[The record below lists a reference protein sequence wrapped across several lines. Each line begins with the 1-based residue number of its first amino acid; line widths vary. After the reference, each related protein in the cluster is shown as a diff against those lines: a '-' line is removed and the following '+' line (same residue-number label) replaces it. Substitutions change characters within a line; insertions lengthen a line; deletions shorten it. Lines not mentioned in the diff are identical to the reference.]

1 MKKAPLVLVWPTGG
15 FQWTPE
21 WLALLPV
28 MRGVHLPSPAP
39 SAPQSAAMA
48 LEAALGSALPQAY
61 ADWFARFEPLRD
73 AVACADEAAYE
84 AALAVAQ
91 RGRTGSSPAARA
103 CAFVFPHLGEWTAEW
118 LAAHGKEPWGH
129 AVLCWSAMQPADFL
143 AHAAAHPWL
152 DHATLTKGVLLQLK
166 LHGEAALEVLAW
178 FIRTRLTS
186 RDPKLAT
193 QALKLAAQMK
203 VPGLL
208 PLLAAQS
215 DHKKVRDTLEKL
227 AKTHPVA
234 VLFTVIRQ
242 AMAGRSRAAETW
254 ALRLAHE
261 WPQALPAALEALE
274 PALRARFEGAVAA
287 LNPVEAPDEAVPP
300 ILREPPWLRADRPG
314 QLPVLEVA
322 AIATPEALAWRQDL
336 LERLKSAPR
345 QLNPQR
351 DAHGFPVELKLT
363 DAGARRLLAGQ
374 LLQDGDTSATYASMS
389 LLFDAPQAAQL
400 TLWNSFPPERWML
413 SPWSLDAEQV
423 LARLG
428 VAAIPGMVA
437 VLSTHQGKGPRIA
450 LLMDTPL
457 LVPRMAKLLRQA
469 RIHRSAAAE
478 WIAKFPRT
486 MVLHALP
493 AAFSAQHSAERD
505 DARYTLRWMAEQAG
519 GRTALLE
526 AAAAY
531 GDAMTQAATALLAT
545 DPLDILPGEMPPV
558 PAFCE
563 VATMRRPH
571 LLAGG
576 ALSVAATG
584 HLVRMLMIGQPD
596 APYPGVA
603 LVQAACTPASLAE
616 FAWDLHEAWAGA
628 GAPSKDGWAFRTL
641 GLLGNDETARRLI
654 PRINDWASAPGTR
667 GRAESALD
675 LLAAIGTD
683 VALMLLNTQA
693 TKVRHKRVQLRA
705 AGMISAVA
713 DARGLTL
720 DELGDRLAP
729 TLGLDEPDAAVFD
742 FGPRKFSL
750 SFDESLKP
758 VVRDARGLRL
768 KDLPKPLKG
777 DDATLAGPA
786 AERFKQLKKDVR
798 SIASLEITRLE
809 RAMRNARRWP
819 LPEFRRFFLAHPL
832 MRHLATRLAWATY
845 DGGTLRQPFRVAEDW
860 TLADAADERLVLPEA
875 AQIGILHVLELDAS
889 VKAQLGQLFGDYE
902 ILQPFKQLQRETYAL
917 TLQEKQ
923 QRTVKRFENRD
934 VATGAVIG
942 LDQKGW
948 ERGGA
953 EDGGMVR
960 EYARDAPGGL
970 RITLRF
976 SPGIFVAGGVME
988 ARQSLEWLTL
998 ARRSAEG
1005 TVEALSFDALDPVS
1019 ASEMLRDIDLLNPA
1033 LSQPQP

>member
-1 MKKAPLVLVWPTGG
+1 
-15 FQWTPE
+15 
-21 WLALLPV
+21 
-28 MRGVHLPSPAP
+28 
-39 SAPQSAAMA
+39 
-48 LEAALGSALPQAY
+48 
-61 ADWFARFEPLRD
+61 
-73 AVACADEAAYE
+73 
-84 AALAVAQ
+84 
-91 RGRTGSSPAARA
+91 
-103 CAFVFPHLGEWTAEW
+103 
-118 LAAHGKEPWGH
+118 
-129 AVLCWSAMQPADFL
+129 
-143 AHAAAHPWL
+143 
-152 DHATLTKGVLLQLK
+152 
-166 LHGEAALEVLAW
+166 
-178 FIRTRLTS
+178 
-186 RDPKLAT
+186 
-193 QALKLAAQMK
+193 
-203 VPGLL
+203 
-208 PLLAAQS
+208 
-215 DHKKVRDTLEKL
+215 
-227 AKTHPVA
+227 
-234 VLFTVIRQ
+234 
-242 AMAGRSRAAETW
+242 
-254 ALRLAHE
+254 
-261 WPQALPAALEALE
+261 
-274 PALRARFEGAVAA
+274 
-287 LNPVEAPDEAVPP
+287 
-300 ILREPPWLRADRPG
+300 
-314 QLPVLEVA
+314 
-322 AIATPEALAWRQDL
+322 
-336 LERLKSAPR
+336 
-345 QLNPQR
+345 
-351 DAHGFPVELKLT
+351 
-363 DAGARRLLAGQ
+363 
-374 LLQDGDTSATYASMS
+374 
-389 LLFDAPQAAQL
+389 
-400 TLWNSFPPERWML
+400 
-413 SPWSLDAEQV
+413 
-423 LARLG
+423 
-428 VAAIPGMVA
+428 
-437 VLSTHQGKGPRIA
+437 
-450 LLMDTPL
+450 
-457 LVPRMAKLLRQA
+457 
-469 RIHRSAAAE
+469 
-478 WIAKFPRT
+478 
-486 MVLHALP
+486 
-493 AAFSAQHSAERD
+493 
-505 DARYTLRWMAEQAG
+505 
-519 GRTALLE
+519 
-526 AAAAY
+526 
-531 GDAMTQAATALLAT
+531 
-545 DPLDILPGEMPPV
+545 
-558 PAFCE
+558 
-563 VATMRRPH
+563 
-571 LLAGG
+571 
-576 ALSVAATG
+576 
-584 HLVRMLMIGQPD
+584 
-596 APYPGVA
+596 
-603 LVQAACTPASLAE
+603 
-616 FAWDLHEAWAGA
+616 
-628 GAPSKDGWAFRTL
+628 
-641 GLLGNDETARRLI
+641 
-654 PRINDWASAPGTR
+654 
-667 GRAESALD
+667 
-675 LLAAIGTD
+675 
-683 VALMLLNTQA
+683 MLLNTQA
-693 TKVRHKRVQLRA
+693 TKGRHKRVQLRA

-917 TLQEKQ
+917 TPQEKQ

-976 SPGIFVAGGVME
+976 SPGIFVAGGVLE

>member
-1 MKKAPLVLVWPTGG
+1 MKKAALGLVWPAGG
-15 FQWTPE
+15 FQWTAE

-28 MRGVHLPSPAP
+28 MRGVHVPASAP
-39 SAPQSAAMA
+39 SASQSPATA
-48 LEAALGSALPQAY
+48 LESALVGPLPQAY
-61 ADWFARFEPLRD
+61 AEWFARFEPLRD
-73 AVACADEAAYE
+73 AVASADEAAYE
-84 AALAVAQ
+84 TALAVAQ
-91 RGRTGSSPAARA
+91 RGRTISSPAARA
-103 CAFVFPHLGEWTAEW
+103 CAFVFPHLGDWTAEW
-118 LAAHGKEPWGH
+118 VAAHGKEPWGH
-129 AVLCWSAMQPADFL
+129 AVLVRSAMPPADFL
-143 AHAAAHPWL
+143 AYCALHPWI
-152 DHATLTKGVLLQLK
+152 DHDTLTKGVLLQLK

-178 FIRTRLTS
+178 FIRTRLSS
-186 RDPKLAT
+186 RDPKIGT
-193 QALKLAAQMK
+193 HALKLAAQMR

-234 VLFTVIRQ
+234 VLFTVLRH
-242 AMAGRSRAAETW
+242 AMGGRSRAAETW
-254 ALRLAHE
+254 ALRLAHA

-274 PALRARFEGAVAA
+274 PALRTRFENAVAA
-287 LNPVEAPDEAVPP
+287 LNPVEASIDALPP

-314 QLPVLEVA
+314 QLPALEIA
-322 AIATPEALAWRQDL
+322 AIATPDALAWPAGL
-336 LERLKSAPR
+336 LERVRAM
-345 QLNPQR
+345 Q
-351 DAHGFPVELKLT
+351 AHVQV
-363 DAGARRLLAGQ
+363 DDLAQ
-374 LLQDGDTSATYASMS
+374 
-389 LLFDAPQAAQL
+389 
-400 TLWNSFPPERWML
+400 WNSLPPEHWKFGT
-413 SPWSLDAEQV
+413 WSLEAEQV
-423 LARLG
+423 LARFG

-437 VLSTHQGKGPRIA
+437 VLTTHLGKRPDIA

-457 LVPRMAKLLRQA
+457 LVPRMAKLLRQS
-469 RIHRSAAAE
+469 RMHRAGAIE
-478 WIAKFPRT
+478 WITKFPRT
-486 MVLHALP
+486 TMLRALP
-493 AAFSAQHSAERD
+493 AAFAAQHSPERD
-505 DARYTLRWMAEQAG
+505 DARHTLRWMAEREG
-519 GRTALLE
+519 GRVALLE
-526 AAAAY
+526 AAAAC
-531 GDAMTQAATALLAT
+531 GELMTQAVTTLLAT
-545 DPLDILPGEMPPV
+545 DPLDILPGEMPPL

-563 VATMRRPH
+563 VATMRRPQ

-576 ALSVAATG
+576 ALGTTATE

-616 FAWDLHEAWAGA
+616 FAWDLYEAWAGA

-654 PRINDWASAPGTR
+654 PRINDWAGAPGTR

-675 LLAAIGTD
+675 LLAAIGSD

-693 TKVRHKRVQLRA
+693 TKGRHKRVQLRA

-742 FGPRKFSL
+742 FGPRRFTL

-758 VVRDARGLRL
+758 VVRDTRGQRL

-777 DDATLAGPA
+777 DDAALAGPA
-786 AERFKQLKKDVR
+786 SERFKQLKKDVR
-798 SIASLEITRLE
+798 AIASLEITRLE
-809 RAMRNARRWP
+809 RAMRNGRRWP
-819 LPEFRRFFLAHPL
+819 LPEFRGFFLTHPL

-845 DGGTLRQPFRVAEDW
+845 DGNALRQPFRVAEDW
-860 TLADAADERLVLPEA
+860 TLADAADEALALPET
-875 AQIGILHVLELDAS
+875 AQIGILHVLELDAP

-917 TLQEKQ
+917 TPQERQ
-923 QRTVKRFENRD
+923 QSTVKRFENRD
-934 VATGAVIG
+934 VATGAVMG
-942 LDQKGW
+942 LDAKGW
-948 ERGGA
+948 QRGGA

-960 EYARDAPGGL
+960 EYARDAPGDL

-976 SPGIFVAGGVME
+976 SPGIFVGGGMME
-988 ARQSLEWLTL
+988 PRQSLEWLTL
-998 ARRSAEG
+998 ERRSAEG
-1005 TVEALSFDALDPVS
+1005 TVEAVSFDALDPVS

>member
-1 MKKAPLVLVWPTGG
+1 MKKAPLGLVWPTGG

-21 WLALLPV
+21 WLELLPV
-28 MRGVHLPSPAP
+28 MRGVRLPSSAP
-39 SAPQSAAMA
+39 SVPESPAVA
-48 LEAALGSALPQAY
+48 LEAALVGPLPQAY

-73 AVACADEAAYE
+73 AVACADEATYE

-91 RGRTGSSPAARA
+91 RGRTSSSSAARA
-103 CAFVFPHLGEWTAEW
+103 CAFVFPHLGDWTAEW

-129 AVLCWSAMQPADFL
+129 AVLVRSAMQPAAFL
-143 AHAAAHPWL
+143 AYCAAHPWL

-166 LHGEAALEVLAW
+166 LHGEAALDVLAW
-178 FIRTRLTS
+178 FVRTRLPS

-193 QALKLAAQMK
+193 QALKLAAQMR

-208 PLLAAQS
+208 PLLVAQS

-261 WPQALPAALEALE
+261 WPEALPAAHDALE
-274 PALRARFEGAVAA
+274 PVLRTRFEAAVAA
-287 LNPVEAPDEAVPP
+287 LNPVEAPDAALPP
-300 ILREPPWLRADRPG
+300 ILRDPPWLRADRPG
-314 QLPVLEVA
+314 QLPVLDVP
-322 AIATPEALAWRQDL
+322 AIVTPDALAWPADL
-336 LERLKSAPR
+336 LERVRVMSA
-345 QLNPQR
+345 QQ
-351 DAHGFPVELKLT
+351 PVE
-363 DAGARRLLAGQ
+363 DLAQ
-374 LLQDGDTSATYASMS
+374 
-389 LLFDAPQAAQL
+389 
-400 TLWNSFPPERWML
+400 WNSLPPDHWKF

-423 LARLG
+423 LARFG

-437 VLSTHQGKGPRIA
+437 VLTTHLGKGPRIA

-457 LVPRMAKLLRQA
+457 LVPRMTKLLRQS
-469 RIHRSAAAE
+469 RMHRSGAAE
-478 WIAKFPRT
+478 WIAKFPRKT
-486 MVLHALP
+486 MLQALP

-505 DARYTLRWMAEQAG
+505 DARHALRWMAEQEG
-519 GRTALLE
+519 GRAALLE
-526 AAAAY
+526 AATAY
-531 GDAMTQAATALLAT
+531 GGPMTQAVAALLST
-545 DPLDILPGEMPPV
+545 DPLDILPGEMPPL
-558 PAFCE
+558 PAFCD

-571 LLAGG
+571 LQAGG

-603 LVQAACTPASLAE
+603 LVQAACTPASLAD
-616 FAWDLHEAWAGA
+616 FAWDLCEAWIAT
-628 GAPSKDGWAFRTL
+628 GAPSKDSWAFRTL

-654 PRINDWASAPGTR
+654 PRINDWAGAPGTR

-693 TKVRHKRVQLRA
+693 TKGRHKRVQLRA
-705 AGMISAVA
+705 AGMIAAVA

-729 TLGLDEPDAAVFD
+729 MLGLDEPDAAVFD
-742 FGPRKFSL
+742 FGPRRFSL

-768 KDLPKPLKG
+768 KDLPKPLKA
-777 DDATLAGPA
+777 DDAALADPA

-798 SIASLEITRLE
+798 AIASLEITRLE
-809 RAMRNARRWP
+809 RAMRNGRRWP
-819 LPEFRRFFLAHPL
+819 LPEFRRFFLTHPL

-845 DGGTLRQPFRVAEDW
+845 DGGALRQPFRVAEDW
-860 TLADAADERLVLPEA
+860 TLADAADEQLALPEA
-875 AQIGILHVLELDAS
+875 ALIGIPHVLELAPP

-902 ILQPFKQLQRETYAL
+902 ILQPFKQLQRETYTL
-917 TLQEKQ
+917 TPQEQ
-923 QRTVKRFENRD
+923 QQSTIKRFENRD

-953 EDGGMVR
+953 EDGGMIR
-960 EYARDAPGGL
+960 EYTRDAPGDL
-970 RITLRF
+970 RVTLRF
-976 SPGIFVAGGVME
+976 SPGIFVAGGMME
-988 ARQSLEWLTL
+988 PRQSLEWVTL

-1005 TVEALSFDALDPVS
+1005 SVDALSFDALDPVS

>member
-1 MKKAPLVLVWPTGG
+1 MKKASLTLVWLEGG

-39 SAPQSAAMA
+39 SGPQDPALA
-48 LEAALGSALPQAY
+48 LEAALAGALPQAY
-61 ADWFARFEPLRD
+61 ADWFARFQPLRD
-73 AVACADEAAYE
+73 AVACADERGYE

-103 CAFVFPHLGEWTAEW
+103 CAFVFAHLGEWTAEW
-118 LAAHGKEPWGH
+118 RAAQAREPYGH
-129 AVLCWSAMQPADFL
+129 AVLGWSAMPPADFL

-178 FIRTRLTS
+178 FIRTRLAS
-186 RDPKLAT
+186 RDPKLGT
-193 QALKLAAQMK
+193 QALKLAAQMR

-234 VLFTVIRQ
+234 VLSTVIRQ

-261 WPQALPAALEALE
+261 WPQALPVALEALE
-274 PALRARFEGAVAA
+274 PALRSRFEGVVAT
-287 LNPVEAPDEAVPP
+287 LNPVEAPAEAVPP
-300 ILREPPWLRADRPG
+300 ILREPPWLRTDRPG

-322 AIATPEALAWRQDL
+322 AIATPDALAWPP
-336 LERLKSAPR
+336 E
-345 QLNPQR
+345 
-351 DAHGFPVELKLT
+351 
-363 DAGARRLLAGQ
+363 LLAR
-374 LLQDGDTSATYASMS
+374 LQTMPPRPEPDPVDE
-389 LLFDAPQAAQL
+389 LAQ
-400 TLWNSFPPERWML
+400 WNSLPPEHWTF
-413 SPWSLDAEQV
+413 SPWNLDAQQL

-437 VLSTHQGKGPRIA
+437 VLSTHLGKWPAVA

-457 LVPRMAKLLRQA
+457 LAPRMAKLLRQS
-469 RIHRSAAAE
+469 RMHRAGAID

-486 MVLHALP
+486 AMLQALP

-505 DARYTLRWMAEQAG
+505 DARHLLRWLAGQAGPG
-519 GRTALLE
+519 GRTALLD
-526 AAAAY
+526 AAGAY
-531 GDAMTQAATALLAT
+531 GDEMIRAATALLDT
-545 DPLDILPGEMPPV
+545 DPLDVLPGEMPPL
-558 PAFCE
+558 PAFCD
-563 VATMRRPH
+563 VATMRRPQLH
-571 LLAGG
+571 AGG
-576 ALSVAATG
+576 ALGTAATG
-584 HLVRMLMIGQPD
+584 HLVQMLMIGQPD

-616 FAWDLHEAWAGA
+616 FAWDLYEAWAGA

-654 PRINDWASAPGTR
+654 PRINDWAGAPGTR

-693 TKVRHKRVQLRA
+693 TKGRHKRVQLRA
-705 AGMISAVA
+705 AAMISAVA

-729 TLGLDEPDAAVFD
+729 TLGLDEQEAAVFD
-742 FGPRKFSL
+742 FGPRRFTL

-758 VVRDARGLRL
+758 VVRDARGQRL
-768 KDLPKPLKG
+768 KDLPKPLKS
-777 DDATLAGPA
+777 DDAALAGPA
-786 AERFKQLKKDVR
+786 ADRFKQLKKDVR

-809 RAMRNARRWP
+809 RAMRNRRRWP

-845 DGGTLRQPFRVAEDW
+845 GGGVLAQPFRVAEDW
-860 TLADAADERLVLPEA
+860 TLADAADEALVLPED
-875 AQIGILHVLELDAS
+875 AQVGILHVLELDAPA
-889 VKAQLGQLFGDYE
+889 KAQLGQLFGDYE
-902 ILQPFKQLQRETYAL
+902 ILQPFRQLQRETYAL
-917 TLQEKQ
+917 TPQEKQ
-923 QRTVKRFENRD
+923 QPAVKRFENRD

-948 ERGGA
+948 QRSGA

-960 EYARDAPGGL
+960 EYSRDAPGGL
-970 RITLRF
+970 RVTLRF
-976 SPGIFVAGGVME
+976 SPGIFVAGGMME
-988 ARQSLEWLTL
+988 PRQSLEWLTL
-998 ARRSAEG
+998 ARHSAEG
-1005 TVEALSFDALDPVS
+1005 SVDAVSFDALDPVS

-1033 LSQPQP
+1033 LSQPSP